1 MAADIEAHSVAM
13 NARIMACRQG
23 CCRLGQV
30 FNGHV
35 ITSSCVL
42 VRTEWTTRSHRPETS
57 RTVLE
62 MIFVARFLSPLRE
75 REREREVRVVFG
87 SLNGDQ
93 VELKEVK
100 TRGETGHVRSRLS
113 TTRMTQSLSG
123 IGIFLSKRG
132 ECFDAFF
139 LTSGKVRRSIE
150 DRILSFAN

>member
-1 MAADIEAHSVAM
+1 MDRMSSPVDGFTRVE
-13 NARIMACRQG
+13 RACASGHRGSFSSDERTDNGRQG
-23 CCRLGQV
+23 CRLGQV

-75 REREREVRVVFG
+75 REREVRVVFG

-93 VELKEVK
+93 VELKELK
-100 TRGETGHVRSRLS
+100 TPGAWTRSKSFVHDSDDSIADRNWNLS
-113 TTRMTQSLSG
+113 LEAR
-123 IGIFLSKRG
+123 
-132 ECFDAFF
+132 
-139 LTSGKVRRSIE
+139 
-150 DRILSFAN
+150 

>member
-1 MAADIEAHSVAM
+1 MPADIEAHSVAM

-23 CCRLGQV
+23 CRLGQV

-62 MIFVARFLSPLRE
+62 MIFVARFLSPPRE

-93 VELKEVK
+93 VELKELK
-100 TRGETGHVRSRLS
+100 TPGPGRVRSRLS
-113 TTRMTQSLSG
+113 TTRMTQSRTG

-132 ECFDAFF
+132 AFF
-139 LTSGKVRRSIE
+139 
-150 DRILSFAN
+150 